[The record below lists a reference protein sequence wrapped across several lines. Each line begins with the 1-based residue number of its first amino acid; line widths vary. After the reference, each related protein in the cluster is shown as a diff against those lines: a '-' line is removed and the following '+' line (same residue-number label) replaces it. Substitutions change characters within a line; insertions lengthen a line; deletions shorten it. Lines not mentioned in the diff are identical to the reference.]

1 MKRGFGAILGNP
13 PWVSYAGRAAQ
24 PLDDRLRGYFTSF
37 YQGFGGYRNLQ
48 ALFVERT
55 VHHLLASQGRLGLV
69 LPSSMAE
76 LDGYGPSRAA
86 HDRFAE
92 CDAELPDLGEDSF
105 RGVFQPS
112 MVLRSTRRVEERE
125 DVAGDAWPIARP
137 DLDVDALR
145 ILKQLEGEVLPPA
158 LFGERGLQSS
168 GDDVQH
174 LLEVPS
180 PGTVAIRTGSDI
192 QAFRRLAPSL
202 HAETTWFGSRL
213 RAAAEWASVK
223 VLIRQTARVPIAVR
237 SDGAAFRN
245 SILAGFENADYPA
258 DFLVAYLNS
267 TPIRWYHF
275 NCHRDARLGMP
286 QVKIGHLRSIP
297 APCEKKLIGALADLG
312 ATWSKRNSGI
322 DPDEQHRLDEMVASG
337 LRVSTAD
344 LARMRSDA
352 EAWS

>member
-1 MKRGFGAILGNP
+1 MKRGFGAIVGNP

-37 YQGFGGYRNLQ
+37 YEGFGGYRNLQ
-48 ALFVERT
+48 ALFVERAVT
-55 VHHLLASQGRLGLV
+55 QLLAPQGRLGV
-69 LPSSMAE
+69 ILPSSMAE
-76 LDGYGPSRAA
+76 LDGYGPSRAI

-92 CDAELPDLGEDSF
+92 CDTELPDLGEDSF
-105 RGVFQPS
+105 RGVSQPS

-125 DVAGDAWPIARP
+125 DTAGETWPIARP
-137 DLDVDALR
+137 DLDAGALR
-145 ILKQLEGEVLPPA
+145 ILRELEGEVLPPT

-174 LLEVPS
+174 LLEAPG
-180 PGTVAIRTGSDI
+180 PGTVPIRVGSDI
-192 QAFRRLAPSL
+192 KAFHRSVPSL
-202 HAETTWFGSRL
+202 NAETAWFGSRL
-213 RAAAEWASVK
+213 RAASEWANVK

-237 SDGAAFRN
+237 SDGGAFRN
-245 SILAGFENADYPA
+245 SILAGFEDADHPA
-258 DFLVAYLNS
+258 DFLVGYLNS

-297 APCEKKLIGALADLG
+297 TPRDKGVIAALADLG

-322 DPDEQHRLDEMVASG
+322 DDDDQARLDKIVASG
-337 LRVSTAD
+337 LGIRADD
-344 LARMRSDA
+344 LARMCRDA
-352 EAWS
+352 VAWS

>member
-37 YQGFGGYRNLQ
+37 YRGFGGYRNLQ

-55 VHHLLASQGRLGLV
+55 VHDLLAPQGRLGLV

-92 CDAELPDLGEDSF
+92 CDPELPDLGEDSF

-112 MVLRSTRRVEERE
+112 MVLRSTRRVQEC
-125 DVAGDAWPIARP
+125 DGVAGEAWPIARP
-137 DLDVDALR
+137 DLDADAQR
-145 ILKQLEGEVLPPA
+145 ILKQLEGDVLPAA

-174 LLEVPS
+174 LLEEPAK
-180 PGTVAIRTGSDI
+180 GTVPIRAGSDI

-202 HAETTWFGSRL
+202 HAETAWFGNRL
-213 RAAAEWASVK
+213 RAASEWANVK

-237 SDGAAFRN
+237 SDGVAFRN
-245 SILAGFENADYPA
+245 SILAGFEDADHPA

-297 APCEKKLIGALADLG
+297 APRQRKVIGALADLG

-322 DPDEQHRLDEMVASG
+322 DADEQHRLDEVVATG
-337 LRVSTAD
+337 LRVTTED
-344 LARMRSDA
+344 LARMRRDA

>member
-1 MKRGFGAILGNP
+1 MVGNP

-24 PLDDRLRGYFTSF
+24 PLDDRLRLYFTAF
-37 YQGFGGYRNLQ
+37 YGGFGGYRNLQ
-48 ALFVERT
+48 ALFVERAAN
-55 VHHLLASQGRLGLV
+55 LLAPQGRLGV
-69 LPSSMAE
+69 ILPSSMAE

-86 HDRFAE
+86 HDRLAE

-112 MVLRSTRRVEERE
+112 MVLRSTRRALESQRAPGEP
-125 DVAGDAWPIARP
+125 WPIARP
-137 DLDVDALR
+137 DLDADAQR
-145 ILKQLEGEVLPPA
+145 ILRQLEGDVLPPA

-174 LLEVPS
+174 LFEQPAS
-180 PGTVAIRTGSDI
+180 GTVPIRVGSDI
-192 QAFRRLAPSL
+192 QALRRSPPSI
-202 HAETTWFGSRL
+202 HAEAAWFGPRL
-213 RAAAEWASVK
+213 RDAEEWAGVK

-245 SILAGFENADYPA
+245 SILAGFEDAAHPA

-267 TPIRWYHF
+267 TPVRWYHF
-275 NCHRDARLGMP
+275 NSHRDARLGMP

-297 APCEKKLIGALADLG
+297 APRDKRVIGALVDLG
-312 ATWSKRNSGI
+312 ATWSMRNAGI
-322 DPDEQHRLDEMVASG
+322 DAEEQRRLDEMVASG
-337 LRVSTAD
+337 LGLPAED
-344 LARMRSDA
+344 LGRMWRDA